1 MTMHLLTISGPDKGR
16 AFPIN
21 EGCALTV
28 GRSHTHS
35 EIILQDTDVARVH
48 CQVAMDGEDL
58 VVTDLDGASS
68 TFVNDQVVTEHRMKP
83 GDILRIGKSLLRLQK
98 DEAGRPAVASRP
110 IPVVSPRSIPH
121 VAPAVV
127 APVVVPR
134 PIPQVTPA
142 ATTLSNANPA
152 GATPLVLPRPVL
164 PVTPSTPGSLLDR

>member
-1 MTMHLLTISGPDKGR
+1 MMPMHLLAISGPDKGR

-21 EGCALTV
+21 EGCAQTV

-48 CQVAMDGEDL
+48 CQVAMEGEDL

-68 TFVNDQVVTEHRMKP
+68 TFVNDQIVTEYRMKP

-134 PIPQVTPA
+134 P
-142 ATTLSNANPA
+142 
-152 GATPLVLPRPVL
+152 
-164 PVTPSTPGSLLDR
+164 